1 MQYELKYLRG
11 SIFFNTMSS
20 CVASVIAQML
30 GNYFVAKFGVKITF
44 VASYSL
50 SIAALAIVIIC

>member
-1 MQYELKYLRG
+1 
-11 SIFFNTMSS
+11 MSS